1 MDIGVSLH
9 VEQIIEL
16 CIDSIGRGVGSM
28 ADQHDSV
35 PFVGGGG
42 MAVRQDF
49 GDLFTILE
57 RVEQRMTYPN
67 IFKEGEHHFGFVPQG
82 FCLDSVDHMSRLD
95 ENLRIPFGGQF

>member
-1 MDIGVSLH
+1 MYVVDRGKPFDGCDMDIGVSLH

-57 RVEQRMTYPN
+57 RVEQRMTYP
-67 IFKEGEHHFGFVPQG
+67 EY
-82 FCLDSVDHMSRLD
+82 L
-95 ENLRIPFGGQF
+95 